1 MAYVTATDGTRL
13 WVEEAGSGSAILFIH
28 EFAGDHRSWEPQLRA
43 FARRHRCIV
52 YAARGYPPSDVPAD
66 PAAYS
71 QDHAVAD
78 ALAVLDGLG
87 IARAHVVGLSMG
99 GFAALHL
106 GRLHPART
114 LSVTAA
120 GAGYGAERQHRAYFH
135 ETAMAAARNFAEQ
148 GAATYGRTY
157 ALSAARVQYQNKD
170 PRGWAEFAERLSAH
184 DSVGAANTL
193 RGYQAMRPS
202 LYDFEDDFRAMD
214 VPVLVI
220 NGDEDD
226 HCLMPGLFLKRTL
239 PRCGLAVL
247 PRTGHTINL
256 EEPELFN
263 RLLAEFIASVEAGR
277 CDRRDPRANP
287 AEAMK
292 TA

>member
-1 MAYVTATDGTRL
+1 M
-13 WVEEAGSGSAILFIH
+13 
-28 EFAGDHRSWEPQLRA
+28 RA

-52 YAARGYPPSDVPAD
+52 YAARGYPPSDVPASPD
-66 PAAYS
+66 AYS

-78 ALAVLDGLG
+78 AVAVLDRLG

-106 GRLHPART
+106 GRLHPGRT

-120 GAGYGAERQHRAYFH
+120 GAGYGAEKQQRQYFH
-135 ETAMAAARNFAEQ
+135 DTAMTAARHFAEQ
-148 GAATYGRTY
+148 GAAAFGRTY

-170 PRGWAEFAERLSAH
+170 PRGWEEFTRRLCEH
-184 DSVGAANTL
+184 DSTGSANTL
-193 RGYQAMRPS
+193 RGYQAQRPS
-202 LYDFEDDFRAMD
+202 LYDFEDAFRAMD
-214 VPVLVI
+214 VPVLLI

-226 HCLMPGLFLKRTL
+226 HCLMPGLFLKRTI

-247 PRTGHTINL
+247 PKTGHLINL
-256 EEPELFN
+256 EEPDLFN